1 MQDRVS
7 EAVSTPRSAFTPFE
21 RSDGYIKLLSFVVS
35 NARRGEIMAVDNYSE
50 MVALMPDTESKIE
63 AVHQANEECKHIL
76 LLEKLAEHLGFP
88 IDDTMVEPQ
97 WNNVRQHFHDAA
109 KKKNLAGCLIIQDLM
124 VESLAIGL
132 YKLFSSASNGDY
144 ETNRIAANLLKDEL
158 EHLEIGVR
166 RINALMEKDH
176 EGVHDSLVWAHH
188 RVMPNLFE
196 MVYQSCD
203 FLCHTQGLDCDVV
216 DKGNVAID
224 LNALKVASLEH
235 YVEMLYQAGFDLD
248 VTNQLIASMTSYEV
262 PGRAA
267 LGLGDCLR
275 DFLSSKPGASAGN
288 A

>member
-1 MQDRVS
+1 MSEHAS
-7 EAVSTPRSAFTPFE
+7 EAVNASSGTPGYTPFPRSE
-21 RSDGYIKLLSFVVS
+21 GYMKLLSFVVS

-50 MVALMPDTESKIE
+50 MVQLMPDTDTKIE
-63 AVHQANEECKHIL
+63 TVHQANEECKHIL

-88 IDDTMVEPQ
+88 IDDSMVEPQ

-158 EHLEIGVR
+158 EHLDIGVR
-166 RINALMEKDH
+166 RIRTLMEKDS
-176 EGVHDSLVWAHH
+176 EAVHDSLVWAHH

-203 FLCHTQGLDCDVV
+203 FLCHSQDLDCDTV

-235 YVEMLYQAGFDLD
+235 YVDMLYQAGFDLD

-262 PGRAA
+262 PGRAS
-267 LGLGDCLR
+267 LGLGECLK
-275 DFLSSKPGASAGN
+275 DFLSAKPAGN

>member
-1 MQDRVS
+1 MS
-7 EAVSTPRSAFTPFE
+7 EAVSSSPASAAFTPFA
-21 RSDGYIKLLSFVVS
+21 RSAGYMQLLSFVVS

-50 MVALMPDTESKIE
+50 MVQLMPDTDQKIE
-63 AVHQANEECKHIL
+63 TVHQANEECKHIL
-76 LLEKLAEHLGFP
+76 LLEKLAANLGFE
-88 IDDTMVEPQ
+88 IDDSMVEPQ
-97 WNNVRQHFHDAA
+97 WANVRQHFHDAA

-132 YKLFSSASNGDY
+132 YKLFSSASNGDH

-158 EHLEIGVR
+158 DHLQIGVR
-166 RINALMEKDH
+166 RINALIEKDS
-176 EGVHDSLVWAHH
+176 EAVHDSLVWAHH

-203 FLCHTQGLDCDVV
+203 FLCANKNLDCSMV
-216 DKGNVAID
+216 DKGTVSID
-224 LNALKVASLEH
+224 LPALKVASLEH

-248 VTNQLIASMTSYEV
+248 VVNQLVASMTSYEV

-267 LGLGDCLR
+267 VGLGDCLR
-275 DFLSSKPGASAGN
+275 DFLSSKSGN

>member
-1 MQDRVS
+1 MQERAS
-7 EAVSTPRSAFTPFE
+7 EAVTSPSGAAVYAPFPRSE
-21 RSDGYIKLLSFVVS
+21 GYMKLLSFVVS

-50 MVALMPDTESKIE
+50 MVQLMPDTDTKIE
-63 AVHQANEECKHIL
+63 TVHQANEECKHIL
-76 LLEKLAEHLGFP
+76 LLEKLASHLGFA

-97 WNNVRQHFHDAA
+97 WNNVRQHFHDSA

-132 YKLFSSASNGDY
+132 YRLFSSASNGDY

-158 EHLEIGVR
+158 EHLDIGVR
-166 RINALMEKDH
+166 RIRKLMETDS
-176 EGVHDSLVWAHH
+176 EAVHDSLVWAHH

-203 FLCHTQGLDCDVV
+203 FLCHSQNLDCDTV
-216 DKGNVAID
+216 DKGNVSID
-224 LNALKVASLEH
+224 LNALKVASLEN
-235 YVEMLYQAGFDLD
+235 YVDMLFQAGFDLD

-262 PGRAA
+262 PGRAS
-267 LGLGDCLR
+267 LGLGECLK
-275 DFLSSKPGASAGN
+275 DFLSSKPAGN

>member
-1 MQDRVS
+1 MEERAS
-7 EAVSTPRSAFTPFE
+7 EIVVPSGAPAYTPMS
-21 RSDGYIKLLSFVVS
+21 RSDGYMKLLSFVVS

-50 MVALMPDTESKIE
+50 MVQLMPDTDTKIE
-63 AVHQANEECKHIL
+63 TVHQANEECKHIL
-76 LLEKLAEHLGFP
+76 LLEKLAAHLGFA

-158 EHLEIGVR
+158 EHLDIGVR
-166 RINALMEKDH
+166 RIRKLMENDS
-176 EGVHDSLVWAHH
+176 EAVHDSLVWAHH

-203 FLCHTQGLDCDVV
+203 FLCHNKDLDCDTV
-216 DKGNVAID
+216 DKGDVRID

-235 YVEMLYQAGFDLD
+235 YVDMLYQAGFDLD

-262 PGRAA
+262 PGRAS
-267 LGLGDCLR
+267 LGLGDCLK
-275 DFLSSKPGASAGN
+275 DFLSGQKTGN

>member
-1 MQDRVS
+1 
-7 EAVSTPRSAFTPFE
+7 
-21 RSDGYIKLLSFVVS
+21 
-35 NARRGEIMAVDNYSE
+35 
-50 MVALMPDTESKIE
+50 
-63 AVHQANEECKHIL
+63 
-76 LLEKLAEHLGFP
+76 
-88 IDDTMVEPQ
+88 MVEPQ
-97 WNNVRQHFHDAA
+97 WANVRAHFHEAA

-132 YKLFSSASNGDY
+132 YKLFSSASNGDF

-158 EHLEIGVR
+158 EHLDLGVK
-166 RINALMEKDH
+166 RIQVLMEKDS
-176 EGVHDSLVWAHH
+176 EAVHDSLTWAHH

-203 FLCHTQGLDCDVV
+203 FLCKTQDLDCDTV

-235 YVEMLYQAGFDLD
+235 YVDMLYQAKFDLD

-262 PGRAA
+262 PGRAS
-267 LGLGDCLR
+267 LGLGECLR
-275 DFLSSKPGASAGN
+275 DFLSAQGKPAGN

>member
-1 MQDRVS
+1 MSEQIG
-7 EAVSTPRSAFTPFE
+7 EAVPSAAAFAPFPRSE
-21 RSDGYIKLLSFVVS
+21 GYMKLLSFVVS

-50 MVALMPDTESKIE
+50 MVQLMPDTDAKIE
-63 AVHQANEECKHIL
+63 TVHQASEECKHIL
-76 LLEKLAEHLGFP
+76 LLEKLAAHLGFE
-88 IDDTMVEPQ
+88 IDDSMVEPQ
-97 WNNVRQHFHDAA
+97 WANVRQHFHEAA

-158 EHLEIGVR
+158 DHLDLGVR
-166 RINALMEKDH
+166 RIQKLMANDSEA
-176 EGVHDSLVWAHH
+176 VHDSLVWAHH

-203 FLCHTQGLDCDVV
+203 FLCKNKDLDCDTV
-216 DKGNVAID
+216 DKGSVAID

-235 YVEMLYQAGFDLD
+235 YVDMLYQAGFDLE

-262 PGRAA
+262 PGRKS
-267 LGLGDCLR
+267 LGLGDCLK
-275 DFLSSKPGASAGN
+275 DFLSAQSKPAGN

>member
-1 MQDRVS
+1 MS
-7 EAVSTPRSAFTPFE
+7 EALNVSSGAPEYTPFA
-21 RSDGYIKLLSFVVS
+21 RSEGYMKLLSFVVS

-50 MVALMPDTESKIE
+50 MVQLMPDTDTKIE
-63 AVHQANEECKHIL
+63 TVHQANEECKHIL
-76 LLEKLAEHLGFP
+76 LLEKLAAHLGFP
-88 IDDTMVEPQ
+88 IDESMVEPQ
-97 WNNVRQHFHDAA
+97 WANVRQHFHDAA

-132 YKLFSSASNGDY
+132 YKLFSSASNGDF

-158 EHLEIGVR
+158 DHLDIGVR
-166 RINALMEKDH
+166 RIKTLMEKDS
-176 EGVHDSLVWAHH
+176 EAVHDSLVWAHH

-203 FLCHTQGLDCDVV
+203 FLCHTQDLDCDMV

-235 YVEMLYQAGFDLD
+235 YVDMLYQAGFDLD

-262 PGRAA
+262 PGRAS
-267 LGLGDCLR
+267 LGLGECLK
-275 DFLSSKPGASAGN
+275 DFLSSKPAGN

>member
-1 MQDRVS
+1 MQERTSGTSVS
-7 EAVSTPRSAFTPFE
+7 PSATGFQPFVRSE
-21 RSDGYIKLLSFVVS
+21 GYLKLLSFVVS

-50 MVALMPDTESKIE
+50 MVQLMPDTDTKIE
-63 AVHQANEECKHIL
+63 TVHQANEECKHIL
-76 LLEKLAEHLGFP
+76 LLEKLAEHVGFQ
-88 IDDTMVEPQ
+88 IDDSMVEPQ
-97 WNNVRQHFHDAA
+97 WANVRQHFHDAA

-132 YKLFSSASNGDY
+132 YKLFSSASNGDF
-144 ETNRIAANLLKDEL
+144 ETNRIAGNLLKDEL
-158 EHLEIGVR
+158 EHLDIGVR
-166 RINALMEKDH
+166 RIQKLMETDS

-203 FLCHTQGLDCDVV
+203 FLCHKQDLDCDIV
-216 DKGNVAID
+216 DKGSVAID
-224 LNALKVASLEH
+224 LQALKVASLEH

-262 PGRAA
+262 PGRAS
-267 LGLGDCLR
+267 LGLGDCLK
-275 DFLSSKPGASAGN
+275 DFLSAKGN

>member
-1 MQDRVS
+1 MQEQARGSVS
-7 EAVSTPRSAFTPFE
+7 PDLGFKPFQRGE
-21 RSDGYIKLLSFVVS
+21 GYMKLLSFVVS

-50 MVALMPDTESKIE
+50 MVALMPDTESKI
-63 AVHQANEECKHIL
+63 ATVHQANEECKHIL
-76 LLEKLAEHLGFP
+76 LLEKLAAHLGFP
-88 IDDTMVEPQ
+88 IDDSMVEPQ
-97 WNNVRQHFHDAA
+97 WANVRSHFHEAA

-132 YKLFSSASNGDY
+132 YKLFSSASNGDF

-158 EHLEIGVR
+158 EHLDLGVK
-166 RINALMEKDH
+166 RIQALMEKDA
-176 EGVHDSLVWAHH
+176 EAVHDSLTWAHH

-196 MVYQSCD
+196 MVYESCN
-203 FLCHTQGLDCDVV
+203 FLCKTQDLDCDTV

-235 YVEMLYQAGFDLD
+235 YVDMLYQAKFDLD

-262 PGRAA
+262 PGRAS
-267 LGLGDCLR
+267 LGLGECLR
-275 DFLSSKPGASAGN
+275 DFLSAQGKPAGN

>member
-1 MQDRVS
+1 MS
-7 EAVSTPRSAFTPFE
+7 EQIGETVHPPAFAPFPRSE
-21 RSDGYIKLLSFVVS
+21 GYMKLLSFVVS

-50 MVALMPDTESKIE
+50 MVQLMPDTDTKIE
-63 AVHQANEECKHIL
+63 TVHQANEECKHIL
-76 LLEKLAEHLGFP
+76 LLEKLAAHLGFP
-88 IDDTMVEPQ
+88 IDDSMVEPQ
-97 WNNVRQHFHDAA
+97 WANVRQHFHEAA

-158 EHLEIGVR
+158 DHLDIGVR
-166 RINALMEKDH
+166 RIQKLMESDS
-176 EGVHDSLVWAHH
+176 EAVHDSLVWAHH

-203 FLCHTQGLDCDVV
+203 FLCKNKDLDCDTV
-216 DKGNVAID
+216 DKGSVAID

-235 YVEMLYQAGFDLD
+235 YVDMLYQAGFDLE

-262 PGRAA
+262 PGRKS
-267 LGLGDCLR
+267 LGLGDCLK
-275 DFLSSKPGASAGN
+275 DFLAGKPAGN

>member
-1 MQDRVS
+1 MEEIATEIV
-7 EAVSTPRSAFTPFE
+7 VSTAVPVYAPMP
-21 RSDGYIKLLSFVVS
+21 RSDGYMKLLSFVVS

-50 MVALMPDTESKIE
+50 MVQLMPDTDTKIE
-63 AVHQANEECKHIL
+63 TVHQANEECKHIL
-76 LLEKLAEHLGFP
+76 LLEKLADHLGFA

-132 YKLFSSASNGDY
+132 YKLFSSASNGDA

-158 EHLEIGVR
+158 EHLDIGVR
-166 RINALMEKDH
+166 RIRKLMDTDSEA
-176 EGVHDSLVWAHH
+176 VHDSLVWAHH

-203 FLCHTQGLDCDVV
+203 FLCQNKDLDCDTV
-216 DKGNVAID
+216 DKGDVRID

-235 YVEMLYQAGFDLD
+235 YVDMLFQAGFDLE

-262 PGRAA
+262 PGRAS
-267 LGLGDCLR
+267 LGLGDCLK
-275 DFLSSKPGASAGN
+275 DFLSGQSKTGN